1 MKLLYK
7 SLPLAAALST
17 IPAGLALADQNLP
30 RLGDDWAYGHM
41 GYGMGWSGW
50 FLGPVMMILF
60 IALAVAAVVVT
71 LRLLGVG
78 GTSAGRGNALQVLD
92 ERFARGE
99 IDKAEYEE
107 RRRALNS

>member
-1 MKLLYK
+1 MKRFLK
-7 SLPLAAALST
+7 VLPISAALAAL
-17 IPAGLALADQNLP
+17 PAAVALADQNLP
-30 RLGDDWAYGHM
+30 QLRNDWAYGHM
-41 GYGMGWSGW
+41 GYGMGWGGW

-60 IALAVAAVVVT
+60 IALAVAAVVLT

-78 GTSAGRGNALQVLD
+78 GPSAGRGNALQVLD

-99 IDKAEYEE
+99 IDKPEYEE